1 MKTNTHPNY
10 TSTAIVCN
18 TCKTEYRLGSTTD
31 GIKVE
36 LCANCHPFYTGK
48 ETLVDT
54 DNLVDKFNKKKEM
67 ATTSST
73 KKKKKKEKLQQRKQK
88 AMQARNGSATSL
100 KDMLAQIK

>member
-1 MKTNTHPNY
+1 MKSNIHPKY
-10 TSTAIVCN
+10 EDTVITCN
-18 TCKTEYRLGSTTD
+18 TCKTEYKIGDTVT

-54 DNLVDKFNKKKEM
+54 DNLVDKFNKKK
-67 ATTSST
+67 ALADSST
-73 KKKKKKEKLQQRKQK
+73 AKVMSKKEKLQLRKQK
-88 AMQARNGSATSL
+88 AMQAKTGATSL